1 MKYDSMEPG
10 ARAKAAR
17 AAVQLLL
24 ENDYVSL
31 QEASE
36 ALGRSLQGEWDK
48 IMDEASH
55 PARHQLLCSSCK
67 VTENKS
73 LWPINRV

>member
-17 AAVQLLL
+17 AVAQLLL

-31 QEASE
+31 QEASK
-36 ALGRSLQGEWDK
+36 ALGLALQELWNK
-48 IMDEASH
+48 IMDEAGL
-55 PARHQLLCSSCK
+55 PACEAPTF
-67 VTENKS
+67 VFV
-73 LWPINRV
+73 P

>member
-17 AAVQLLL
+17 AAAQFLL

-36 ALGRSLQGEWDK
+36 TLGLALPKLWDK
-48 IMDEASH
+48 IMDEAGL
-55 PARHQLLCSSCK
+55 PACEAPTF
-67 VTENKS
+67 VFV
-73 LWPINRV
+73 P